1 MAGSFQ
7 NLILRVGAD
16 VSALKQQLYRART
29 EIGSFNKFVQG
40 QMTQISAAL
49 TGTVL
54 TLGVGTAIQDAV
66 KVEGALEQVKR
77 LMGESADEFIAFS
90 KTTSEALGMS
100 RSEALDYG
108 RTYANLTSIFT
119 KSTEETMNTTVE
131 LMKASAIV
139 SSATGRSMEDVMFRI
154 RSGLL
159 GNTEAVEDL
168 GVTVYINMIEASDA
182 MKKFANGKSWNQLD
196 FRLQQQIR
204 HYAILEQVQKKFG
217 DEVFKNT
224 GFRINQFSASLKDL
238 RLELGNAFLPI
249 VNVVLPYLTAFTRK
263 LTEGMAFV
271 AEFSRA
277 LFGVTKAQASIKTVS
292 NAGNTIKET
301 GDEAAN
307 SAKKMKGFL
316 AGFDEINNIPEPE
329 AASTAVSDMSK
340 GMGDPQLNSPFV
352 DGMEEV
358 KTKATDMGLAVR
370 NVFSSMRESVSENS
384 DIIIAAVSGI
394 GAAFTGTMLAIGGSK
409 LATNLPTILT
419 AVRTAITGLG
429 TALGFITGPIG
440 LAILA
445 VSALTSAFVYFY
457 RTNSDFKEFVDTSLI
472 KSWDA
477 ITKAAEW
484 LHLNVLVPFGD
495 FLNQLKVEAIEPLA
509 DVLKDVLGIA
519 FSTVSDIA
527 KAFWEDVLVPLGDFF
542 KEIMGPALEAV
553 STILKFLW
561 KEVMVPWAKFVKE
574 TYIKVWKSIAD
585 IVGEVW
591 KDYLKPLAEYLADR
605 FKKSVTDT
613 FKEMR
618 EKIDAVKTTVKGIF
632 TFITGAFKGDW
643 EKAWDGLKDIVEGVF
658 KGLVSVVKSP
668 INSIIDQINTLIDT
682 INSISFT
689 LPGFLGGGK
698 IGGTTIPKIPKLAR
712 GGIVNSPTMA
722 MVGEAGPEM
731 IVPLENTS
739 FVDRLASAL
748 GTAVNS
754 AMQMNNT
761 GNRSDNRDVVIKIDG
776 NVLARAINPYTTK
789 ETSRVGTSIL
799 SIS

>member
-29 EIGSFNKFVQG
+29 EIAGFNKYVQG
-40 QMTQISAAL
+40 QMAQVGAAL
-49 TGTVL
+49 AGGVI
-54 TLGVGTAIQDAV
+54 TLGVGQAIQDAV

-77 LMGESADEFIAFS
+77 LMGESAQSFIEFS
-90 KTTSEALGMS
+90 KTTSETLGMS
-100 RSEALDYG
+100 KSEALDYG

-119 KSTEETMNTTVE
+119 KSTEETMETTKE

-139 SSATGRSMEDVMFRI
+139 SSATGRTMEDVMFRI

-238 RLELGNAFLPI
+238 RLALGNAFLPI

-263 LTEGMAFV
+263 MTMAMESV

-277 LFGVTKAQASIKTVS
+277 LFGVTKEQAAIKKLDSTNSAITDTGNNAQ
-292 NAGNTIKET
+292 
-301 GDEAAN
+301 D
-307 SAKKMKGFL
+307 SAKKLKGFL
-316 AGFDEINNIPEPE
+316 AGFDEINAVPEPE
-329 AASTAVSDMSK
+329 AAVGGAGATDDGK
-340 GMGDPQLNSPFV
+340 GDPQLKDPFI
-352 DGMEEV
+352 DKMEEAR
-358 KTKATDMGLAVR
+358 TKASELGLTVR
-370 NVFSSMRESVSENS
+370 NVFTGMKDTVTQNS
-384 DIIIAAVSGI
+384 DIIIAALSGL
-394 GAAFTGTMLAIGGSK
+394 GAAFGTAMLAIGGSK
-409 LATNLPTILT
+409 LAANMPTIIG

-440 LAILA
+440 LTVLAIG
-445 VSALTSAFVYFY
+445 ALTSAFVYLY
-457 RTNSDFKEFVDTSLI
+457 QTNDNFVNFVNTSLALAWNAI
-472 KSWDA
+472 QTAALWTMENVFIPFTEHVDLMLNALRPLTDA
-477 ITKAAEW
+477 IGVA
-484 LHLNVLVPFGD
+484 LVD
-495 FLNQLKVEAIEPLA
+495 
-509 DVLKDVLGIA
+509 A
-519 FSTVSDIA
+519 FSFFGDIA
-527 KAFWEDVLVPLGDFF
+527 KIVWEDVLQPLFQMFGDIFTPASDAFTASLSGLF
-542 KEIMGPALEAV
+542 KIVESLGNIFKWV
-553 STILKFLW
+553 SLIVVGFISLIGAGILT
-561 KEVMVPWAKFVKE
+561 A
-574 TYIKVWKSIAD
+574 IKP
-585 IVGEVW
+585 VGT
-591 KDYLKPLAEYLADR
+591 YLKTVFMVI
-605 FKKSVTDT
+605 FKNLGATI
-613 FKEMR
+613 KES
-618 EKIDAVKTTVKGIF
+618 IGGIKTTLMGVLN
-632 TFITGAFKGDW
+632 FITGVFTGNW
-643 EKAWDGLKDIVEGVF
+643 EKAFYALGDILKGAFTSMNALVKFPMNLIIEGLNAIIDGLNNIKIDIPSWV
-658 KGLVSVVKSP
+658 P
-668 INSIIDQINTLIDT
+668 MY
-682 INSISFT
+682 
-689 LPGFLGGGK
+689 GGTK
-698 IGGTTIPKIPKLAR
+698 IGSNIPKIPKLAR
-712 GGIVNSPTMA
+712 GGIVNGPTMA

-789 ETSRVGTSIL
+789 EAGRVGTSIL

>member
-29 EIGSFNKFVQG
+29 EIAGFNKYVQG
-40 QMTQISAAL
+40 QMSQVGAAL
-49 TGTVL
+49 AGGVI
-54 TLGVGTAIQDAV
+54 TLGVGQAIQDAV

-100 RSEALDYG
+100 KSEALDYG

-119 KSTEETMNTTVE
+119 KSTEETMKTTVE
-131 LMKASAIV
+131 LMEASAIV
-139 SSATGRSMEDVMFRI
+139 SSATGRTMEDVMFRI

-238 RLELGNAFLPI
+238 RLALGDAFLPI

-292 NAGNTIKET
+292 NAGNTIKQT

-329 AASTAVSDMSK
+329 ASDTAVTDMSK
-340 GMGDPQLNSPFV
+340 GMGDPQMNNPFV

-370 NVFSSMRESVSENS
+370 NVFTGMKDTITQNS
-384 DIIIAAVSGI
+384 DIIVATLSGL
-394 GAAFTGTMLAIGGSK
+394 GAAFGTAMLAIGGSK
-409 LATNLPTILT
+409 LAANMPAIIGG
-419 AVRTAITGLG
+419 VRTAITGLG
-429 TALGFITGPIG
+429 AALGVITGPIG
-440 LAILA
+440 LTVLAIG
-445 VSALTSAFVYFY
+445 ALTSAFVYLY
-457 RTNSDFKEFVDTSLI
+457 QSNDDFVNFVNTSLATAWTAI
-472 KSWDA
+472 QKAALWTMENVFIPFTEHVDLMLKALKPLTDA
-477 ITKAAEW
+477 IGVA
-484 LHLNVLVPFGD
+484 LVDAFNFFG
-495 FLNQLKVEAIEPLA
+495 E
-509 DVLKDVLGIA
+509 
-519 FSTVSDIA
+519 IA
-527 KAFWEDVLVPLGDFF
+527 KIVWEDVLQPLFQMFGDLFTPASEAFTASLSGLF
-542 KEIMGPALEAV
+542 KIVESLGNIFKWVTLIVVGFISLIGAGILTAIKPVGTYLKTVFMVIFNNLG
-553 STILKFLW
+553 STI
-561 KEVMVPWAKFVKE
+561 KE
-574 TYIKVWKSIAD
+574 SIGG
-585 IVGEVW
+585 I
-591 KDYLKPLAEYLADR
+591 
-605 FKKSVTDT
+605 
-613 FKEMR
+613 
-618 EKIDAVKTTVKGIF
+618 KTTLKGVLD
-632 TFITGAFKGDW
+632 FITGVFTGNWRKAFYALGDILKGAFTSMNALVKFPMNLII
-643 EKAWDGLKDIVEGVF
+643 EGLNAIIEG
-658 KGLVSVVKSP
+658 L
-668 INSIIDQINTLIDT
+668 NSIKIDIP
-682 INSISFT
+682 SWV
-689 LPGFLGGGK
+689 PMYGGTK
-698 IGGTTIPKIPKLAR
+698 IGSNIPKIPKLAR

-761 GNRSDNRDVVIKIDG
+761 GNRTDNRDVVIKIDG

-789 ETSRVGTSIL
+789 EASRVGTSIL

>member
-40 QMTQISAAL
+40 QMSQVSAAL
-49 TGTVL
+49 TGAVL
-54 TLGVGTAIQDAV
+54 TLGVGAAIQDAV

-329 AASTAVSDMSK
+329 AASSAVSDMSK

-358 KTKATDMGLAVR
+358 KTKASDMGLAVR
-370 NVFSSMRESVSENS
+370 NVFTGMRETVSENS
-384 DIIIAAVSGI
+384 DIIIAAISGI
-394 GAAFTGTMLAIGGSK
+394 GVAFTGTMLAIGGSK

-457 RTNSDFKEFVDTSLI
+457 RTNSDFKEFVDTALI

-484 LHLNVLVPFGD
+484 LHLNVLVPFGEYIGRMVMALRPLTDAVGVALVDAFD
-495 FLNQLKVEAIEPLA
+495 FFGKVALI
-509 DVLKDVLGIA
+509 V
-519 FSTVSDIA
+519 
-527 KAFWEDVLVPLGDFF
+527 WEDVLQPLFNMF
-542 KEIMGPALEAV
+542 KELFTPATEAF
-553 STILKFLW
+553 SASLSALW
-561 KEVMVPWAKFVKE
+561 KIVK
-574 TYIKVWKSIAD
+574 A
-585 IVGEVW
+585 VGEMFRWVV
-591 KDYLKPLAEYLADR
+591 LIVTGFISLVGTGLLTAIKP
-605 FKKSVTDT
+605 VTDYMQNVFLT
-613 FKEMR
+613 VFKNLGLTV
-618 EKIDAVKTTVKGIF
+618 KASIDGIKTTLKGVLN
-632 TFITGAFKGDW
+632 FITGVFTGNWKKAFDGLGDIIVGAFKTIWAGV
-643 EKAWDGLKDIVEGVF
+643 KFPLNLIIDGLNAVIEG
-658 KGLVSVVKSP
+658 L
-668 INSIIDQINTLIDT
+668 NSIKIDIP
-682 INSISFT
+682 SWV
-689 LPGFLGGGK
+689 PGYGGTK
-698 IGGTTIPKIPKLAR
+698 IGSNIPKIPKLAR

-761 GNRSDNRDVVIKIDG
+761 VNRSDNRDVVIKIDG